1 MYQFECRSHDTG
13 GGRNLNWT
21 VCVFATSNQQDGHDD
36 KEKQHTNR
44 KGYRANILAGS
55 MADRSAMDLA
65 ARFQPPLPSAPSATR
80 TSVAVP
86 VDKREHHRANERQGR
101 PFETIS
107 AARGTAGHI
116 RSFRVATAV
125 QTCRSEVA
133 RASLPTLRHYQ
144 HYPRQRLQCDH
155 EIEAASALGRS
166 AELVAPDS

>member
-65 ARFQPPLPSAPSATR
+65 ARFQPPLQSAPSATG
-80 TSVAVP
+80 TSVTVP
-86 VDKREHHRANERQGR
+86 ADEGEHHGADERQR
-101 PFETIS
+101 SPFEAIS
-107 AARGTAGHI
+107 SACGTTGQV
-116 RSFRVATAV
+116 RFFRVATAFPDLSI
-125 QTCRSEVA
+125 R
-133 RASLPTLRHYQ
+133 
-144 HYPRQRLQCDH
+144 
-155 EIEAASALGRS
+155 GRS
-166 AELVAPDS
+166 SFITQPPTIKALSSAATTM